1 MTDAVRATAAQLRDA
16 LPTIEKHRPSVA
28 AAALVARELADRY
41 RTDRGCVN
49 ESVEQIA
56 RSTGLSNG
64 QVRDA
69 LGALH
74 QLGWWVV
81 DGKGNHLRPTIRR
94 PGPVLLD
101 ALEHRGTTRDA
112 DPRASRD
119 HPRCGPESIAGPPAM
134 LDNESGPA
142 SRDTPAASRDQHP
155 SIAGPPATPHPHI
168 SPDDS
173 SLTTGSSARGDQ
185 PAEIDQRPP
194 PPAEPDPE
202 PTPGS
207 LVWLNWLARRVGD
220 DCPLTLTQRRTALT
234 HAHHDHPD
242 LDGQA
247 LIAELRARH
256 PAAGP
261 APPPRRLAAHAQAAL
276 DHLDAHEPAPA

>member
-1 MTDAVRATAAQLRDA
+1 MSDPSPDTPSVCPTCRSTQPAARHTGRWWRLTDGTVDDSRHGPCPDEWHACPAAGSS
-16 LPTIEKHRPSVA
+16 PPHRPSVA

-119 HPRCGPESIAGPPAM
+119 HPRCSTTSRDQHRGIPPQHRGI
-134 LDNESGPA
+134 STPA
-142 SRDTPAASRDQHP
+142 SRDHPRHPIPIYPQMTQVSLQVQARAATSPRRSTNDHHHPRSPTRNPPPAAS
-155 SIAGPPATPHPHI
+155 SG
-168 SPDDS
+168 S
-173 SLTTGSSARGDQ
+173 TGSPAASATTARSRSPSD
-185 PAEIDQRPP
+185 AQRS
-194 PPAEPDPE
+194 
-202 PTPGS
+202 PTPTTTTPTS
-207 LVWLNWLARRVGD
+207 TARR
-220 DCPLTLTQRRTALT
+220 
-234 HAHHDHPD
+234 
-242 LDGQA
+242 
-247 LIAELRARH
+247 
-256 PAAGP
+256 
-261 APPPRRLAAHAQAAL
+261 
-276 DHLDAHEPAPA
+276 